1 MKILTLILVLIM
13 IKMIFLSSSFCDASK
28 MGSQSK
34 NECHNAKTGDGYCC
48 FMEAPKS
55 NPTSQC
61 VPLSKY
67 QYEHIDVLVDF
78 YKTFGGDNGDTEDKD
93 LKIDCKSF
101 YLEISSFLLIL
112 LLF

>member
-13 IKMIFLSSSFCDASK
+13 IKMIFLISNFCDSSK
-28 MGSQSK
+28 TGSESK

-48 FMEAPKS
+48 FIEAPKS
-55 NPTSQC
+55 NPSSGCISLT
-61 VPLSKY
+61 KY
-67 QYEHIDVLVDF
+67 RYDHIDVIVNYF
-78 YKTFGGDNGDTEDKD
+78 KIFGGNNADTEDKD

-101 YLEISSFLLIL
+101 YLEISLFLLIL